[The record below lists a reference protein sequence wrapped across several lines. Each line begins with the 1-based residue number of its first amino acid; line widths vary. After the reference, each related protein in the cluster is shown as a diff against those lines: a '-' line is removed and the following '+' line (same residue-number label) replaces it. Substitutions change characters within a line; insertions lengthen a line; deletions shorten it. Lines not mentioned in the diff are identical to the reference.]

1 MRRHLK
7 LHQTENLLSCE
18 YCEKKFTRNDAL
30 KQHRTKCMLVTK
42 KNENFSCQVCNKN
55 FKSVNILHVHQK
67 THGDKIYN
75 CYICYKIYKNKAK
88 LNEHLKTHMSENI
101 CIVCSKKFSS
111 NDNLL
116 KHQRVCH
123 VTIWPMSI
131 DLDIHPSYLTWCRPN
146 VWWWK
151 TGRLSSRVDTG
162 YAVQH

>member
-1 MRRHLK
+1 
-7 LHQTENLLSCE
+7 
-18 YCEKKFTRNDAL
+18 
-30 KQHRTKCMLVTK
+30 MLVTK

-111 NDNLL
+111 NAYCL
-116 KHQRVCH
+116 KLMRTDWLQVKNFLRQNKCPIYEVVHNDLIH
-123 VTIWPMSI
+123 VHRFV
-131 DLDIHPSYLTWCRPN
+131 HPSILFDLVP
-146 VWWWK
+146 
-151 TGRLSSRVDTG
+151 S
-162 YAVQH
+162 